1 MINVFTKQTNKKIP
15 KTHNEERKKNEKKN
29 PPLLKKN
36 MWMQK
41 NPDVTYTAMISTYG

>member
-1 MINVFTKQTNKKIP
+1 MINVFTKQTKK
-15 KTHNEERKKNEKKN
+15 KSRKHTMKKEKKMKKN

>member
-1 MINVFTKQTNKKIP
+1 MKK
-15 KTHNEERKKNEKKN
+15 EKKMKKN

-41 NPDVTYTAMISTYG
+41 NPDVTYILL